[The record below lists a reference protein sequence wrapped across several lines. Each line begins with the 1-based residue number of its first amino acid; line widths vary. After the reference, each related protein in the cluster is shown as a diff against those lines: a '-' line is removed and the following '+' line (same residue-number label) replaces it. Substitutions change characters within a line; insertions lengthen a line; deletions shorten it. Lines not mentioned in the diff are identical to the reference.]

1 MRCLHQ
7 SCTTNILGGG
17 GGGKFGGGHPEP
29 EKRGRGQ
36 SQKFFFS
43 TLTASVLSKNKG
55 RGGGGPRAPPPEP
68 PLCLT
73 CTTLQSVLSR
83 TAPRVCRINV
93 KLFHVP
99 KRVMNGYSKG

>member
-1 MRCLHQ
+1 MIYIRCLHQ
-7 SCTTNILGGG
+7 SCTTNILPHDVSVADPDLQIRGGG
-17 GGGKFGGGHPEP
+17 GGGRGKFLGGHPEP
-29 EKRGRGQ
+29 EKARRGQ
-36 SQKFFFS
+36 S
-43 TLTASVLSKNKG
+43 
-55 RGGGGPRAPPPEP
+55 P

-93 KLFHVP
+93 QLFHVP